1 MALGERGMRCG
12 AKPRPVALTRIGGSG
27 RLRDLRLNSLV
38 LKNAQTGNPASSQR
52 SPGGVRPLHID
63 QIALPSQFGHWAL
76 RSEGAWGNPRSP
88 FPVTQPRLAQD
99 WRGFFVTPAASFLRM
114 PSWRPRG
121 SRHSRGSDCD
131 LRGAKRLS
139 PISTAASYGRC
150 VDLEDAADNIAV
162 GQHVEI
168 IFVPVA
174 GAPAR
179 RCALEDEGV
188 LLNRSVRSGSSLV
201 ATDQRPDLMIVND
214 ALRGK
219 RVMYKRLATG
229 VFRDVGNSYRRS
241 R

>member
-1 MALGERGMRCG
+1 MRCG
-12 AKPRPVALTRIGGSG
+12 GKPRPVGLTRIGGSG

-38 LKNAQTGNPASSQR
+38 LKNAQRETPPAVSDPPAGFGPCISIRSHCRPNSDTGLCEVKARGEIRVPHSLLLS
-52 SPGGVRPLHID
+52 
-63 QIALPSQFGHWAL
+63 
-76 RSEGAWGNPRSP
+76 
-88 FPVTQPRLAQD
+88 PRLAQD

-121 SRHSRGSDCD
+121 S
-131 LRGAKRLS
+131 
-139 PISTAASYGRC
+139 
-150 VDLEDAADNIAV
+150 
-162 GQHVEI
+162 
-168 IFVPVA
+168 VA

-229 VFRDVGNSYRRS
+229 VFRDVGNSYRR
-241 R
+241 RR